1 MESKPHRYE
10 GEQVTVTYDLARC
23 IHAGECV
30 RGLPQVFDPS
40 KSPWVSPD
48 AAGAAALLEV
58 VSRCPT
64 GALHAEAK
72 DGSVHETPPDRNVAT
87 VGPDGPLFLRGE
99 VEVLAADGSPI
110 ARDTRIA
117 LCRCGKSKNKPFC
130 DGSHFEAGF
139 RDPGIPGK
147 FGGQPA
153 GEKGPLRITV
163 LANGPLRA
171 EGPLEVTGPGGETVS
186 CGKVSLCRCG
196 ESKNKP
202 FCDGSHRAAG
212 FVA

>member
-1 MESKPHRYE
+1 MKTKPHRYE
-10 GEQVTVTYDLARC
+10 GEQVTVTYDQARC

-30 RGLPQVFDPS
+30 KGLPQVFDPS

-48 AAGAAALLEV
+48 AADAAALLEV

-64 GALHAEAK
+64 GALHVEVEDA
-72 DGSVHETPPDRNVAT
+72 SLRETAPDHNVAV
-87 VGPDGPLFLRGE
+87 VGADGPLFLRGE
-99 VEVLAADGSPI
+99 VEVLAADGSLL
-110 ARDTRIA
+110 ATDTRLA

-130 DGSHFEAGF
+130 DDSHYEAGF

-147 FGGQPA
+147 FGGLA
-153 GEKGPLRITV
+153 AEGSGPLRITV

-171 EGPLEVTGPGGETVS
+171 EGPLEVKGPGGETVS

-202 FCDGSHRAAG
+202 FCDGSHRAVG
-212 FVA
+212 FQA